1 MTRDRSFLLDR
12 LHHYEKPEI
21 SSSESDNTETS
32 DDDENSRNL
41 IAKRRLESTGGTVS
55 NHNSAGKTPNQ
66 AKRKRPPQ
74 KKNISTGVQNIL
86 ADGHMT
92 VEERR
97 EVERHLQSR
106 QSLIEMVPEM
116 HVLPTVPTEMFS
128 NEPSLDSESND
139 QIIENS
145 PSNDCLLSV
154 NEIMQD

>member
-12 LHHYEKPEI
+12 LNHYEKPEI
-21 SSSESDNTETS
+21 SSSESDNNTETS
-32 DDDENSRNL
+32 DEDDNSRNS
-41 IAKRRLESTGGTVS
+41 IAKRRVESAAT
-55 NHNSAGKTPNQ
+55 NHQNSVGKTPNQ

-74 KKNISTGVQNIL
+74 KKNISAGVQNI
-86 ADGHMT
+86 DGHMT

-106 QSLIEMVPEM
+106 QSLMSEMVPEM

-128 NEPSLDSESND
+128 NDNSESND

-154 NEIMQD
+154 HEIMQD

>member
-1 MTRDRSFLLDR
+1 M
-12 LHHYEKPEI
+12 
-21 SSSESDNTETS
+21 
-32 DDDENSRNL
+32 
-41 IAKRRLESTGGTVS
+41 ESTGGIVS
-55 NHNSAGKTPNQ
+55 NHNSAAGKTPNQ

-74 KKNISTGVQNIL
+74 KKNISAGVQNIL

-106 QSLIEMVPEM
+106 QSLMAEMVPEM

-128 NEPSLDSESND
+128 NEPSLDSVESND

-154 NEIMQD
+154 HEIMQE

>member
-1 MTRDRSFLLDR
+1 MDR

-21 SSSESDNTETS
+21 SSSESDHTEPSS
-32 DDDENSRNL
+32 DDDDNSRNS
-41 IAKRRLESTGGTVS
+41 IAKRRMESTGGTIS
-55 NHNSAGKTPNQ
+55 NHNSSSAGKTPNQ

-74 KKNISTGVQNIL
+74 KKNISTGGVQNL
-86 ADGHMT
+86 LTDGHMT

-154 NEIMQD
+154 HEIMQD